1 MKAQGLAVGWAVVW
15 LVLAA
20 GVLASCQKPAA
31 PEKREAA
38 AQTPAPQGPEK
49 LVVAIGDSLFA
60 GYGLR
65 PEQAYP
71 VRLQAAL
78 RARGINARVVNA
90 GVSGDTT
97 ADGLAR
103 LAFTLGSQ
111 PRTPDLVLISLGG
124 NDLLRGLPPE
134 QARANLDAMLAEL
147 GRRKVPVVVMG
158 MLAPPNMGK
167 DYVRRFDAIYPAL
180 ARAHGA
186 GLVPFFLQ
194 AIIGKDALRLPD
206 RVHPTA
212 AGVDAMVGAT
222 VDTVAGATTS
232 TD

>member
-20 GVLASCQKPAA
+20 GVLAGCQKPAA

-147 GRRKVPVVVMG
+147 GRRKVPVVLMG

-180 ARAHGA
+180 AEKHDAA
-186 GLVPFFLQ
+186 LISFFLHGVITR
-194 AIIGKDALRLPD
+194 AELRLPD
-206 RVHPTA
+206 RIHPTA
-212 AGVDAMVGAT
+212 QGVEAMVEETEG
-222 VDTVAGATTS
+222 VVAAVTH
-232 TD
+232 